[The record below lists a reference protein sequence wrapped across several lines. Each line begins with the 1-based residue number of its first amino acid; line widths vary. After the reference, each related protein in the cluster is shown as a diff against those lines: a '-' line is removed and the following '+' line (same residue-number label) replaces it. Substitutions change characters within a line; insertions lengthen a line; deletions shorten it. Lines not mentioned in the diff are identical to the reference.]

1 MSEDLNNYSEN
12 ERIIVQKSANYRGME
27 SEAISSD
34 DDNYDDEDDEDD
46 SDDDDNASQISNPL
60 KDYQEDKHS
69 LGHSCL
75 FIDPDSFLYYRKDLK
90 RNDYIILEPF

>member
-27 SEAISSD
+27 SEAITSD

-46 SDDDDNASQISNPL
+46 SDDDDNAS
-60 KDYQEDKHS
+60 
-69 LGHSCL
+69 
-75 FIDPDSFLYYRKDLK
+75 
-90 RNDYIILEPF
+90 